1 MHATTK
7 QLNFN
12 VKGTLE
18 FCEYCDMGK
27 INHKFLHKVAEERN
41 LKPGEFIYLDIISC
55 IKYMITNKYYSGEPV
70 TNKYSAEEQL
80 GN

>member
-1 MHATTK
+1 MAED
-7 QLNFN
+7 LNP
-12 VKGTLE
+12 
-18 FCEYCDMGK
+18 
-27 INHKFLHKVAEERN
+27 
-41 LKPGEFIYLDIISC
+41 KPGEFIYLDIISC